1 MRKTFVAISASTL
14 VALGAAGC
22 VSKSEDTKTVQAAEA
37 RYSALEAENARLP
50 AHPGARRRA
59 EGARGEGS
67 TRDRSRSSR
76 ALNVARYLQKQGIE
90 PASLSAAAFGE
101 FKPVANNAT
110 LEGRA
115 RNRRIEIVLV
125 PKE

>member
-1 MRKTFVAISASTL
+1 MRKTFVAITASPL

-22 VSKSEDTKTVQAAEA
+22 VSKSEDTKAVQAAEA

-59 EGARGEGS
+59 
-67 TRDRSRSSR
+67 
-76 ALNVARYLQKQGIE
+76 LARYLQKQGIE